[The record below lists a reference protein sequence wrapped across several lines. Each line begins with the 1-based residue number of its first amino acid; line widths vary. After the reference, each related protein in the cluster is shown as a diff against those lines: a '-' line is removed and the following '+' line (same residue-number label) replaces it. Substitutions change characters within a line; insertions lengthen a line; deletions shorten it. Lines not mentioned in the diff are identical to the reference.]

1 MKTPLFD
8 CLTPEAME
16 KFNSL
21 PEENQLKIR
30 ETLGNYESWSDF
42 SLYDAIWLAFS
53 FELMG
58 FNTLPLTRLFND
70 NDIQEHSRD

>member
-1 MKTPLFD
+1 MKTPPFD

-21 PEENQLKIR
+21 PEKNQLKIR
-30 ETLGNYESWSDF
+30 EILGNYESWSDF

-58 FNTLPLTRLFND
+58 FNTLPLTRLFEETK
-70 NDIQEHSRD
+70 IQDQ

>member
-8 CLTPEAME
+8 RLMPEAME

-30 ETLGNYESWSDF
+30 EILDKYESWSDF
-42 SLYDAIWLAFS
+42 SLYDAIWAAFY
-53 FELMG
+53 FQLTG
-58 FNTLPLTRLFND
+58 FNTTPFIRLFEETKTQD
-70 NDIQEHSRD
+70 Q

>member
-8 CLTPEAME
+8 RLMPEAME

-30 ETLGNYESWSDF
+30 EILDKYESWSDF

-53 FELMG
+53 FELTG
-58 FNTLPLTRLFND
+58 FNTTPFIRLFEGTKTQD
-70 NDIQEHSRD
+70 Q

>member
-1 MKTPLFD
+1 MKTSLFD
-8 CLTPEAME
+8 RLMPEAME

-42 SLYDAIWLAFS
+42 SLYDAIWLAFR

-58 FNTLPLTRLFND
+58 FNVLPFMGLFND